1 MATAHTAETQKG
13 QGAVAAS
20 SSALTRSRSDSNRI
34 AVDIALTALISFAIM
49 GPIVG
54 LKADAPQGGL
64 VLQQRWWS
72 VFWLVLIITVGR
84 AALHFLIWNRPAWV
98 STQHVKRWGWGAM
111 IIGLAAFVIGLFSM
125 DQPLGFLTQI
135 HPQLPAWLVALGVFL
150 FLTGVWLANTAARE
164 TSEGKARQAAFAQT
178 IEPYGK
184 YVGVALLVFGI
195 ALPFIPGVDRRIV
208 DLAILILTY
217 IMLGWGLN
225 IVVGLAG
232 LLDLGYVAF
241 YAVGA
246 YSYALLATVYFP
258 QWFGPGITP
267 WSFWLV
273 LPIAGMLSGCWGIIL
288 GFPVL
293 RLRGDYLAIV
303 TLAFGEIIRVILV
316 NWYSFTN
323 GPNGISEIPRPSF
336 FGIPFTNDAHGF
348 AATFGLTYAPIQRII
363 FLYYVILVLA
373 LVTNFVTMRLRRLP
387 VGRAWEALRED
398 EIACRS
404 LGINTTNTKLTAFA
418 IGAMFGGF
426 AGSFFATRQ
435 GFVSP
440 ESFVF
445 MESAIILAIVVLG
458 GLGSQIGVVIAAIVV
473 IGAFEVFRELAFLK
487 AIMPEGFDPS
497 QYRMLAVGIAM
508 VLIMRWR
515 PRGLVTRRDPSI
527 FLKEKKSVSSDLVAQ
542 GHG

>member
-1 MATAHTAETQKG
+1 
-13 QGAVAAS
+13 VAAS
-20 SSALTRSRSDSNRI
+20 SSSPTRSGSNKI
-34 AVDIALTALISFAIM
+34 GIDIALTALISLAII

-54 LKADAPQGGL
+54 LKTDAPQGGL
-64 VLQQRWWS
+64 VLQYRWGWALS
-72 VFWLVLIITVGR
+72 FILIITAGR
-84 AALHFLIWNRPAWV
+84 LALHFLVWNRPAWV
-98 STQHVKRWGWGAM
+98 TTQHVKHWGWGGM
-111 IIGLAAFVIGLFSM
+111 VIGLAAFVAGLFSM
-125 DQPLGFLTQI
+125 DRPLGFLAQI
-135 HPQLPAWLVALGVFL
+135 NPQLPAWLVALGVFL
-150 FLTGVWLANTAARE
+150 FLSGAWLAFAAARE
-164 TSEGKARQAAFAQT
+164 TSEGKASQAAFVR
-178 IEPYGK
+178 IVEPFGK
-184 YVGVALLVFGI
+184 YFGLALLIVAV

-208 DLAILILTY
+208 DLGILMLTY

-258 QWFGPGITP
+258 QWFGPGISV

-273 LPIAGMLSGCWGIIL
+273 LPIAGMLAGCWGIIL

-323 GPNGISEIPRPSF
+323 GPNGISDIPRPSF
-336 FGIPFTNDAHGF
+336 FGIPFTNDEHGF
-348 AATFGLTYAPIQRII
+348 AAVFGLKYSPIQRII
-363 FLYYVILVLA
+363 FLYYVILALA
-373 LVTNFVTMRLRRLP
+373 LVTNFVTLRLRRLP
-387 VGRAWEALRED
+387 IGRAWEALRED

-458 GLGSQIGVVIAAIVV
+458 GLGSQIGVAVAAIVV
-473 IGAFEVFRELAFLK
+473 IGAFELFREMAFLK
-487 AIMPEGFDPS
+487 AIMPDGFDPT

-515 PRGLVTRRDPSI
+515 PRGLVTKRDPSI
-527 FLKEKKSVSSDLVAQ
+527 FLKEKKAVSSDLVAQ